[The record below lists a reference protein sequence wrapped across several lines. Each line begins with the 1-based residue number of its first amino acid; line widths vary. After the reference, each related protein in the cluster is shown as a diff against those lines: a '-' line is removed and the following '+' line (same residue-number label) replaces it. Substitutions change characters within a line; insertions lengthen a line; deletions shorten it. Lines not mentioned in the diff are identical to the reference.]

1 MASEKLVNLQEEVTC
16 PICLELLTE
25 PLSLDCGHS
34 FCQACITANSKE
46 SVTDE
51 EEARKC
57 PVCRIN
63 YESGKLRP
71 NWHLANI
78 VQRVREVKLS
88 LQEQEKHL
96 CAHHGEKLVLF
107 CEEDGKV
114 ICWLC
119 ERSQEHRGHST
130 FLMEEVAQEYQK
142 KLQTA
147 LERLKQEQQ
156 EAEELES
163 DFREEIAAWKSQTQH
178 EIQNVQA
185 EFEKLRAILDSEET
199 KELQKLKV
207 EETAILCTIANSEN
221 ELVKQSQLVRNLISE
236 IEHRLQGSTMQMLQ
250 DVNDILKRSKTL
262 TLKKPKPVPKE
273 QRSVFR
279 APDLRDIL
287 RVFSGLRYMQRYW
300 VDVTLSHTT
309 GNRNIAISA
318 DRRQVTYVHKDQRH
332 NRCWKEVY
340 DDYGVLGS
348 PVITSGRHYWEV
360 DVSEK
365 RAWILG
371 VYGEKQAEY
380 NTKLPLTADGNHQNV
395 YSRYQPKNGYW
406 VIGLSY
412 DCVYNAFDESSS
424 SDPMIL
430 TLSLSVHPR
439 RIGIFLD
446 YIAGILLFLNIT
458 NHGFLIYKFSSCSF
472 SQKTFPY
479 FNPMTCKVPMNL
491 CSPSTQ
497 TSHPPLCS
505 APYYV

>member
-34 FCQACITANSKE
+34 FCQICITANSKE
-46 SVTDE
+46 SVTGQE
-51 EEARKC
+51 EERKC

-119 ERSQEHRGHST
+119 ERSQEHRGHPT
-130 FLMEEVAQEYQK
+130 VLMEEVAQEYQK

-163 DFREEIAAWKSQTQH
+163 DFREEIAAWK
-178 EIQNVQA
+178 
-185 EFEKLRAILDSEET
+185 
-199 KELQKLKV
+199 
-207 EETAILCTIANSEN
+207 
-221 ELVKQSQLVRNLISE
+221 
-236 IEHRLQGSTMQMLQ
+236 
-250 DVNDILKRSKTL
+250 DVNDILKRSNTL
-262 TLKKPKPVPKE
+262 TLKKPKPVLKE

-287 RVFSGLRYMQRYW
+287 RVFS

-318 DRRQVTYVHKDQRH
+318 DRRQVTYVHKDQRN
-332 NRCWKEVY
+332 NRCWEEVDY
-340 DDYGVLGS
+340 DYGVLGS
-348 PVITSGRHYWEV
+348 PVITSGRHYWEWKLQELLKRLRREQQEAQKLKAQV
-360 DVSEK
+360 RGEMNTWKNEIQHERENIQADFLNLREILNSEELKERQNLKPEEEVGLCNLGDSENELVQQSQLVRDLISDVEHHFQEPKNEMLQVLMQLSIG
-365 RAWILG
+365 WILNAL
-371 VYGEKQAEY
+371 KY
-380 NTKLPLTADGNHQNV
+380 NWRPLT
-395 YSRYQPKNGYW
+395 R
-406 VIGLSY
+406 L
-412 DCVYNAFDESSS
+412 E
-424 SDPMIL
+424 
-430 TLSLSVHPR
+430 
-439 RIGIFLD
+439 
-446 YIAGILLFLNIT
+446 
-458 NHGFLIYKFSSCSF
+458 
-472 SQKTFPY
+472 
-479 FNPMTCKVPMNL
+479 
-491 CSPSTQ
+491 
-497 TSHPPLCS
+497 
-505 APYYV
+505 

>member
-16 PICLELLTE
+16 PICLELLKE

-34 FCQACITANSKE
+34 FCQICITANSKK
-46 SVTDE
+46 SVTGQE
-51 EEARKC
+51 GERKC
-57 PVCRIN
+57 PVCRISF
-63 YESGKLRP
+63 ESGKLRP

-88 LQEQEKHL
+88 LEEQEKHL
-96 CAHHGEKLVLF
+96 CVHHGEKLLLF

-119 ERSQEHRGHST
+119 ERSQEHRGHAT

-147 LERLKQEQQ
+147 LERLKQKQQ

-163 DFREEIAAWKSQTQH
+163 DFREEIAAWK
-178 EIQNVQA
+178 
-185 EFEKLRAILDSEET
+185 
-199 KELQKLKV
+199 
-207 EETAILCTIANSEN
+207 
-221 ELVKQSQLVRNLISE
+221 
-236 IEHRLQGSTMQMLQ
+236 
-250 DVNDILKRSKTL
+250 DVNDIMKRSKTL
-262 TLKKPKPVPKE
+262 TLKKPKQVPKE

-287 RVFSGLRYMQRYW
+287 RVFNELRYVERYW
-300 VDVTLSHTT
+300 VHVTLSHTT

-318 DRRQVTYVHKDQRH
+318 DRRQVTYVYKDQR
-332 NRCWKEVY
+332 NNQCWKEVY
-340 DDYGVLGS
+340 EDYGVLGS

-360 DVSEK
+360 DMSKK

-371 VYGEKQAEY
+371 VYGEKHAEY
-380 NTKLPLTADGNHQNV
+380 NTKLPLKADGNYQNV

-406 VIGLSY
+406 VIGLNHDS
-412 DCVYNAFDESSS
+412 VYNAFDESSS
-424 SDPMIL
+424 SEPMIL
-430 TLSLSVHPR
+430 TLSMSVPPH

-446 YIAGILLFLNIT
+446 YSAGTLLFLNVT

-491 CSPSTQ
+491 CSPS
-497 TSHPPLCS
+497 S
-505 APYYV
+505 

>member
-1 MASEKLVNLQEEVTC
+1 MASEKLVSLQDEVTC

-34 FCQACITANSKE
+34 FCQICITANSNE
-46 SVTDE
+46 SLTGQE
-51 EEARKC
+51 RARKC

-63 YESGKLRP
+63 YKSGKLRP

-88 LQEQEKHL
+88 LEEQEKHL
-96 CAHHGEKLVLF
+96 CAHHGEKLLLF

-119 ERSQEHRGHST
+119 ERSQEHHGHPT

-142 KLQTA
+142 KLQAA

-163 DFREEIAAWKSQTQH
+163 DFREEIAAWKNQTQH
-178 EIQNVQA
+178 ERQNVQA
-185 EFEKLRAILDSEET
+185 EFKKLREILDSEER
-199 KELQKLKV
+199 KELQKLKA
-207 EETAILCTIANSEN
+207 EETAILCTMANSEN
-221 ELVKQSQLVRNLISE
+221 ELVQQSQLVRNLISD
-236 IEHRLQGSTMQMLQ
+236 IQHHLQGSTMQMLQ

-287 RVFSGLRYMQRYW
+287 RVFNGLRYVQRYW
-300 VDVTLSHTT
+300 VHVTLSHTT

-318 DRRQVTYVHKDQRH
+318 DRRQVTYVYKDQGNNPR
-332 NRCWKEVY
+332 WKQVY
-340 DDYGVLGS
+340 EDYGVLGS
-348 PVITSGRHYWEV
+348 PVIKSGRHYWEV
-360 DVSEK
+360 DVSKK

-371 VYGEKQAEY
+371 VYGEKHVEY
-380 NTKLPLTADGNHQNV
+380 NTKLPLKADGNHQNV
-395 YSRYQPKNGYW
+395 YSRCQPKNGYW

-412 DCVYNAFDESSS
+412 GSVYNAFDESSS
-424 SDPMIL
+424 SDPMTL
-430 TLSLSVHPR
+430 TLSLSVPPH

-446 YIAGILLFLNIT
+446 YSARTLLFLNVT

-472 SQKTFPY
+472 SQKIFPY
-479 FNPMTCKVPMNL
+479 FNPMTCNVPMNL
-491 CSPSTQ
+491 CSPS
-497 TSHPPLCS
+497 S
-505 APYYV
+505 